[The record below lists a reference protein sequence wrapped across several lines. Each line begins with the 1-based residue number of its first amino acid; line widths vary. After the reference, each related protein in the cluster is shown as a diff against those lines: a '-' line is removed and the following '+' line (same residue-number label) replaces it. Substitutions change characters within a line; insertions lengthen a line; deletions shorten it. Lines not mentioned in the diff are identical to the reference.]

1 MYTLN
6 AYLTGHELRLYPAQ
20 TLAADSVA
28 FDKIHFDFD
37 DSWDGLGKVALFW
50 DAEGNASPYGV
61 MLDDRD
67 DATVPWEAL
76 KDSGCIR
83 FGVYGV
89 SGSGADAV
97 RATSTLVNYSL
108 PEGAWSDD
116 QGEPTPAQQTLIEQ
130 AIAAL
135 NEAVEQ
141 TSEDVATTGAN
152 VVAAQAAQQAA
163 ETAQSGAQAAQG
175 QAQGI
180 AQQAATSA
188 TQAATSATQ
197 AQGFEAGAQ
206 AAQGAAE
213 AARDAA
219 QGYAGDAAASAQKA
233 EQAATT
239 AGYMR
244 FEIDERGHLIYT
256 RVGYHDTM
264 FSLRDGHL
272 ILGVS

>member
-61 MLDDRD
+61 MLDDQD

-135 NEAVEQ
+135 TENVGKSEA
-141 TSEDVATTGAN
+141 
-152 VVAAQAAQQAA
+152 
-163 ETAQSGAQAAQG
+163 
-175 QAQGI
+175 
-180 AQQAATSA
+180 
-188 TQAATSATQ
+188 
-197 AQGFEAGAQ
+197 
-206 AAQGAAE
+206 AAE
-213 AARDAA
+213 AAESAAEDAEN
-219 QGYAGDAAASAQKA
+219 SAERA
-233 EQAATT
+233 EQAAKD
-239 AGYMR
+239 AGYM
-244 FEIDERGHLIYT
+244 FFHIDERGHLIYNRT
-256 RVGYHDTM
+256 SNVLVDFYI
-264 FSLRDGHL
+264 LDGHL
-272 ILGVS
+272 YVRGAA

>member
-50 DAEGNASPYGV
+50 DAEGSASPYGV
-61 MLDDRD
+61 MLDDQD

-135 NEAVEQ
+135 VENVGKSEA
-141 TSEDVATTGAN
+141 
-152 VVAAQAAQQAA
+152 
-163 ETAQSGAQAAQG
+163 
-175 QAQGI
+175 
-180 AQQAATSA
+180 
-188 TQAATSATQ
+188 
-197 AQGFEAGAQ
+197 
-206 AAQGAAE
+206 AAE
-213 AARDAA
+213 AAESAA
-219 QGYAGDAAASAQKA
+219 EEAESSAERA
-233 EQAATT
+233 EQAAKD
-239 AGYMR
+239 AGYMY
-244 FEIDERGHLIYT
+244 FYIDERGHLIYNRT
-256 RVGYHDTM
+256 SNVLVEGAPITDEVLKELVGHTPM
-264 FSLRDGHL
+264 EVFFGALTGALVAL
-272 ILGVS
+272 IWLNV

>member
-61 MLDDRD
+61 MLDDQD

-108 PEGAWSDD
+108 PEGAWSED

-141 TSEDVATTGAN
+141 TAADVQTTGEN
-152 VVAAQAAQQAA
+152 VTAAQAAQEAAENAQSAA
-163 ETAQSGAQAAQG
+163 ETASGTATGAASDAAESARQAAQ
-175 QAQGI
+175 
-180 AQQAATSA
+180 SA
-188 TQAATSATQ
+188 EGAS
-197 AQGFEAGAQ
+197 GSAGA
-206 AAQGAAE
+206 
-213 AARDAA
+213 
-219 QGYAGDAAASAQKA
+219 AAASATDAASSAQSAEESADRA
-233 EQAATT
+233 EQAAAD
-239 AGYMR
+239 AGYMY
-244 FEIDERGHLIYT
+244 FSIDERGHLIYQRT
-256 RVGYHDTM
+256 SNTQVDFYLDN
-264 FSLRDGHL
+264 GHL
-272 ILGVS
+272 YVKGVA

>member
-61 MLDDRD
+61 MLDDQD

-135 NEAVEQ
+135 VENVGKSEA
-141 TSEDVATTGAN
+141 
-152 VVAAQAAQQAA
+152 AA
-163 ETAQSGAQAAQG
+163 E
-175 QAQGI
+175 
-180 AQQAATSA
+180 SA
-188 TQAATSATQ
+188 
-197 AQGFEAGAQ
+197 EN
-206 AAQGAAE
+206 AAE
-213 AARDAA
+213 DAES
-219 QGYAGDAAASAQKA
+219 SAERA
-233 EQAATT
+233 EQAAKD
-239 AGYMR
+239 AGYM
-244 FEIDERGHLIYT
+244 FFHIDERGHLIYNRT
-256 RVGYHDTM
+256 SNVLVDFYI
-264 FSLRDGHL
+264 LDGHL
-272 ILGVS
+272 YVRGAA

>member
-61 MLDDRD
+61 MLDDQD

-135 NEAVEQ
+135 TENVGKSEA
-141 TSEDVATTGAN
+141 
-152 VVAAQAAQQAA
+152 
-163 ETAQSGAQAAQG
+163 
-175 QAQGI
+175 
-180 AQQAATSA
+180 
-188 TQAATSATQ
+188 
-197 AQGFEAGAQ
+197 
-206 AAQGAAE
+206 AAE
-213 AARDAA
+213 AAESAA
-219 QGYAGDAAASAQKA
+219 EEAESSADRA
-233 EQAATT
+233 EQAAKD
-239 AGYMR
+239 AGYMY
-244 FEIDERGHLIYT
+244 FHIDERGHLIYNRT
-256 RVGYHDTM
+256 SNVLVDFYI
-264 FSLRDGHL
+264 LDGHL
-272 ILGVS
+272 FVRGAA

>member
-1 MYTLN
+1 MYTLH

-28 FDKIHFDFD
+28 FDRVHFDFD
-37 DSWDGLGKVALFW
+37 DSWAGLGKVALFW

-61 MLDDRD
+61 MLDDQD

-130 AIAAL
+130 AIAVL
-135 NEAVEQ
+135 TENVGKSEA
-141 TSEDVATTGAN
+141 
-152 VVAAQAAQQAA
+152 
-163 ETAQSGAQAAQG
+163 
-175 QAQGI
+175 
-180 AQQAATSA
+180 
-188 TQAATSATQ
+188 
-197 AQGFEAGAQ
+197 
-206 AAQGAAE
+206 AAE
-213 AARDAA
+213 AAESAAEDAES
-219 QGYAGDAAASAQKA
+219 SAERA
-233 EQAATT
+233 EQAAKD
-239 AGYMR
+239 AGYMY
-244 FEIDERGHLIYT
+244 FHIDERGHLIYNRT
-256 RVGYHDTM
+256 SNVLVDFYI
-264 FSLRDGHL
+264 SDGHL
-272 ILGVS
+272 YVRGAA

>member
-61 MLDDRD
+61 MLDDQD

-141 TSEDVATTGAN
+141 TGEDVATTGAN

-163 ETAQSGAQAAQG
+163 EAAQ
-175 QAQGI
+175 
-180 AQQAATSA
+180 
-188 TQAATSATQ
+188 
-197 AQGFEAGAQ
+197 AGAQ
-206 AAQGAAE
+206 AAQDAAESAAGRAE
-213 AARDAA
+213 AAQAAAESAQTASEDAQAASEAAETAA
-219 QGYAGDAAASAQKA
+219 QGYAASAYNDAERA
-233 EQAATT
+233 EQAAAN
-239 AGYMR
+239 AGY
-244 FEIDERGHLIYT
+244 IDMDIVEGDLIYT
-256 RVGYHDTM
+256 RTDQVDVD
-264 FSLRDGHL
+264 FALIDGDL
-272 ILGVS
+272 VMEVI

>member
-61 MLDDRD
+61 MLDDQD

-135 NEAVEQ
+135 VENVGKSEA
-141 TSEDVATTGAN
+141 
-152 VVAAQAAQQAA
+152 
-163 ETAQSGAQAAQG
+163 
-175 QAQGI
+175 
-180 AQQAATSA
+180 
-188 TQAATSATQ
+188 
-197 AQGFEAGAQ
+197 
-206 AAQGAAE
+206 AAE
-213 AARDAA
+213 AAESAA
-219 QGYAGDAAASAQKA
+219 EEAESSAERA
-233 EQAATT
+233 EQAAKD
-239 AGYMR
+239 AGYMY
-244 FEIDERGHLIYT
+244 FHIDERGHLIYNRT
-256 RVGYHDTM
+256 SNVLVDFYI
-264 FSLRDGHL
+264 SDGHL
-272 ILGVS
+272 YVRGAE

>member
-50 DAEGNASPYGV
+50 DAEGSASPYGV
-61 MLDDRD
+61 MLDDQD

-135 NEAVEQ
+135 TENVGKSEA
-141 TSEDVATTGAN
+141 
-152 VVAAQAAQQAA
+152 
-163 ETAQSGAQAAQG
+163 
-175 QAQGI
+175 
-180 AQQAATSA
+180 
-188 TQAATSATQ
+188 
-197 AQGFEAGAQ
+197 
-206 AAQGAAE
+206 AAE
-213 AARDAA
+213 AAESAAEDAES
-219 QGYAGDAAASAQKA
+219 SAERA
-233 EQAATT
+233 EQAAKD
-239 AGYMR
+239 AGYMY
-244 FEIDERGHLIYT
+244 FHIDERGHLIYNRT
-256 RVGYHDTM
+256 SNVLVDFYIA
-264 FSLRDGHL
+264 DGHL
-272 ILGVS
+272 YVRGAA

>member
-28 FDKIHFDFD
+28 FDRIHFDFD

-50 DAEGNASPYGV
+50 DAEGSASPYGV
-61 MLDDRD
+61 MLDDQD

-135 NEAVEQ
+135 VENVGKSEA
-141 TSEDVATTGAN
+141 
-152 VVAAQAAQQAA
+152 
-163 ETAQSGAQAAQG
+163 
-175 QAQGI
+175 
-180 AQQAATSA
+180 
-188 TQAATSATQ
+188 
-197 AQGFEAGAQ
+197 
-206 AAQGAAE
+206 AAE
-213 AARDAA
+213 AAESAA
-219 QGYAGDAAASAQKA
+219 EEAESSAERA
-233 EQAATT
+233 EQAAKD
-239 AGYMR
+239 AGYM
-244 FEIDERGHLIYT
+244 FFHIDERGHLIYNRT
-256 RVGYHDTM
+256 SNVLVDFYI
-264 FSLRDGHL
+264 LDGHL
-272 ILGVS
+272 YVRGAA

>member
-61 MLDDRD
+61 MLDDQD

-116 QGEPTPAQQTLIEQ
+116 QEEPTPAQQTLIEQ

-135 NEAVEQ
+135 TENVGKSEA
-141 TSEDVATTGAN
+141 
-152 VVAAQAAQQAA
+152 
-163 ETAQSGAQAAQG
+163 
-175 QAQGI
+175 
-180 AQQAATSA
+180 
-188 TQAATSATQ
+188 
-197 AQGFEAGAQ
+197 
-206 AAQGAAE
+206 AAE
-213 AARDAA
+213 AAESAA
-219 QGYAGDAAASAQKA
+219 ENAESSADRA
-233 EQAATT
+233 EQAAKD
-239 AGYMR
+239 AGYMY
-244 FEIDERGHLIYT
+244 FHIDERGHLIYNRT
-256 RVGYHDTM
+256 SNVLVDFYI
-264 FSLRDGHL
+264 LDGHL
-272 ILGVS
+272 YVRGAA